1 MAKPLRPIFL
11 ALIVVPPLLRPCAAM
26 GAMEMGGERITF
38 PSLSSGTYLPAVNPH
53 VVHVFTSKWILSDC
67 PFKSNR

>member
-11 ALIVVPPLLRPCAAM
+11 ALIVVPPLLRPSAAM

-53 VVHVFTSKWILSDC
+53 VVHVFTSKWILPDC